1 VNILTNDKRCDIFS
15 LFEVPSS
22 SVILKIN
29 DLVFD
34 HEPSE
39 EKIVKATNRMEMAR
53 IGKFPKRKP
62 IKVRKLSNNKYLILD
77 GNTTTTVLKK
87 WGCSQVIAQEIFD

>member
-1 VNILTNDKRCDIFS
+1 MENIKRCDIRS
-15 LFEVPSS
+15 YFEIPSGS
-22 SVILKIN
+22 IILKIQ

-39 EKIVKATNRMEMAR
+39 EKIIKATNRMEMAK

-62 IKVRKLSNNKYLILD
+62 IKVRKLSDGRFLILD
-77 GNTTTTVLKK
+77 GNTTTTVLKN
-87 WGCSQVIAQEIFD
+87 WGCTRVIAQEIVEQK